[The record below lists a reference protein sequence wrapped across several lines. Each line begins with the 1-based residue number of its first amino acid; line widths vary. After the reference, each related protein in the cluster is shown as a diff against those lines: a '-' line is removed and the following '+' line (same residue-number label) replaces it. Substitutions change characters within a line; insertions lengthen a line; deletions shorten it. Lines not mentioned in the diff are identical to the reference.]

1 MKKFWEGSQ
10 GVAEAVKL
18 CNPEVISAYPI
29 TPQTHIV
36 ERLSQMVADGDLKS
50 EFINV
55 ESEFSAASVILG
67 ASAAGSRAYSA
78 TTSQGLLL
86 MAEVLFNL
94 AGMRLPVVITC
105 ANRSVSAP
113 INIWNDQ
120 QDAMTVRDSG
130 IIQFFAED
138 NQEVYDLHLQ
148 AYKMAE
154 DPDVSLPVI
163 VNMDGFILTHAYE
176 PIETITQ
183 KEADE
188 FLPPYSP
195 DRKLDPAQPGTFGVV
210 ADPNWY
216 METRYAMQ
224 KSQEAAKRVIKKIT
238 REFKQKFGRFQG
250 DLIETYRIEGAETVV
265 VAMGSL
271 VGTLKD
277 LIDEERDNGK
287 KIGVLKVRCFR
298 PFPEEEIR
306 EALKDVENILVFEK
320 AFCLGLGGIL
330 YHEIRS
336 ALYMSSSRPNL
347 KCFVVGLGGRDI
359 PKTSLKKTLDSFGPN
374 LPDLNF
380 VDLKE
385 EQIKEH
391 LYVPVS

>member
-1 MKKFWEGSQ
+1 LKKFWEGSQ

-18 CNPEVISAYPI
+18 CQPEVISAYPI

-130 IIQFFAED
+130 IIQLFAED
-138 NQEVYDLHLQ
+138 NQEVYDMHLQ
-148 AYKMAE
+148 AYKIAE
-154 DPDVSLPVI
+154 DPDISLPVI

-188 FLPPYSP
+188 FLPPYGP

-238 REFKQKFGRFQG
+238 GEFKQKFGRLQG
-250 DLIETYRIEGAETVV
+250 DLIETYRMEGAETVV

-271 VGTLKD
+271 IGTLKD

-359 PKTSLKKTLDSFGPN
+359 PKTSLKRTLDSFSPS

-391 LYVPVS
+391 LYVPAS

>member
-1 MKKFWEGSQ
+1 MKKFLEGSHA
-10 GVAEAVKL
+10 VAEAVKL
-18 CNPEVISAYPI
+18 CKPEVISAYPI

-36 ERLSQMVADGDLKS
+36 EQLSQMVADGELKS

-67 ASAAGSRAYSA
+67 ASATGSRAYSA

-120 QDAMTVRDSG
+120 QDVMTIRDSG
-130 IIQFFAED
+130 IIQLFAED
-138 NQEVYDLHLQ
+138 NQEAYDMHLQ
-148 AYKMAE
+148 AYRIGE
-154 DPDVSLPVI
+154 DSRVSLPVI

-176 PIETITQ
+176 PVEMISQ
-183 KEADE
+183 DEAE
-188 FLPPYSP
+188 NFLPPYNP
-195 DRKLDPAQPGTFGVV
+195 ERKLDPAQPGTFGVV

-216 METRYAMQ
+216 TETRFAMQ
-224 KSQEAAKRVIKKIT
+224 ESLKVSKKVIKEVAE
-238 REFKQKFGRFQG
+238 EFQKKFGRFQG
-250 DLIETYRIEGAETVV
+250 DLLESYRLEGAETAVI
-265 VAMGSL
+265 AMGSI

-277 LIDEERDNGK
+277 VIDGLREQSN

-306 EALKDVENILVFEK
+306 EALKDIKNILVFEK
-320 AFCLGLGGIL
+320 AFSLGLGGVL
-330 YHEIRS
+330 YHELRS
-336 ALYMSSSRPNL
+336 ALYYSKSRPHL
-347 KCFVVGLGGRDI
+347 KAFVVGLGGRDV
-359 PKTSLKKTLDSFGPN
+359 PKESLIKTIENFSPE

-380 VDLKE
+380 VDLKQ
-385 EQIKEH
+385 EQLKEH

>member
-1 MKKFWEGSQ
+1 MKKFIEGSHA
-10 GVAEAVKL
+10 VAEAVKL
-18 CNPEVISAYPI
+18 CKPEVISAYPI

-36 ERLSQMVADGDLKS
+36 EKLSQMVADGELKC

-67 ASAAGSRAYSA
+67 ASATGSRAYSA

-120 QDAMTVRDSG
+120 QDVMTVRDSG
-130 IIQFFAED
+130 IIQLFAED
-138 NQEVYDLHLQ
+138 NQEVYDMHLQ
-148 AYKMAE
+148 AYKIGE
-154 DPDVSLPVI
+154 DPRISLPVI

-176 PIETITQ
+176 PVEMISPE
-183 KEADE
+183 EADR
-188 FLPPYSP
+188 FLPPYQP
-195 DRKLDPAQPGTFGVV
+195 ERKLDPAQPGTFGVV

-216 METRYAMQ
+216 TETRFAMQ
-224 KSQEAAKRVIKKIT
+224 KSLEVSLKVIKEVAS
-238 REFKQKFGRFQG
+238 EFKQKFGRFQG
-250 DLIETYRIEGAETVV
+250 DVIESYRLEGADTVV
-265 VAMGSL
+265 VALGSV

-277 LIDEERDNGK
+277 VVDELREKGK
-287 KIGVLKVRCFR
+287 KIGVLKIRCFR

-306 EALKDVENILVFEK
+306 EALKSVANILVFEK
-320 AFCLGLGGIL
+320 AFSLGLGGVV
-330 YHEIRS
+330 YHELRS
-336 ALYMSSSRPNL
+336 ALYYSKSRANL
-347 KCFVVGLGGRDI
+347 KAFVVGLGGRDI
-359 PKTSLKKTLDSFGPN
+359 PKESLRKAIENFSPD

-380 VDLKE
+380 VDLKT
-385 EQIKEH
+385 EQLKEH

>member
-1 MKKFWEGSQ
+1 MKKFLEGSHA
-10 GVAEAVKL
+10 VAEAVKL
-18 CNPEVISAYPI
+18 CKPEVISAYPI

-36 ERLSQMVADGDLKS
+36 EQLSQMVADGELKS

-67 ASAAGSRAYSA
+67 ASATGSRAYSA

-120 QDAMTVRDSG
+120 QDVMTIRDSG
-130 IIQFFAED
+130 IIQLFAED
-138 NQEVYDLHLQ
+138 NQEAYDMHLQ
-148 AYKMAE
+148 AYRIGE
-154 DPDVSLPVI
+154 DKRVSLPVI

-176 PIETITQ
+176 PVEMITPE
-183 KEADE
+183 EAE
-188 FLPPYSP
+188 KFLPPYQP
-195 DRKLDPAQPGTFGVV
+195 ERKLDPAQPGTFGVV

-216 METRYAMQ
+216 AETRFAMQ
-224 KSQEAAKRVIKKIT
+224 KSLDISRKVIKEVAE
-238 REFKQKFGRFQG
+238 EFQKKFGRFQG
-250 DLIETYRIEGAETVV
+250 DLLESYRLEGADTVV
-265 VAMGSL
+265 VAMGSI

-277 LIDEERDNGK
+277 VIDELREQGN

-306 EALKDVENILVFEK
+306 DALKEVKNILVFEK
-320 AFCLGLGGIL
+320 AFSLGLGGVL
-330 YHEIRS
+330 YHELRS
-336 ALYMSSSRPNL
+336 ALYYSKSRPNL
-347 KCFVVGLGGRDI
+347 KAFVVGLGGRDV
-359 PKTSLKKTLDSFGPN
+359 PKESLRKTVENFSAN

-385 EQIKEH
+385 EQVKEH
-391 LYVPVS
+391 LYVPVG

>member
-1 MKKFWEGSQ
+1 MKKFLEGSQ

-18 CNPEVISAYPI
+18 CKPEVISAYPI

-36 ERLSQMVADGDLKS
+36 ERLSQMVADGELKA

-67 ASAAGSRAYSA
+67 ASATGSRAYSA

-94 AGMRLPVVITC
+94 AGMRLPVVVTC

-113 INIWNDQ
+113 INIWNDH
-120 QDAMTVRDSG
+120 QDVMTIRDSG
-130 IIQFFAED
+130 IIQLFAED
-138 NQEVYDLHLQ
+138 NQEVYDMHLQ
-148 AYKMAE
+148 AYRIGE
-154 DPDVSLPVI
+154 DPDVSLPVV

-176 PIETITQ
+176 PIETLTQ

-188 FLPPYSP
+188 FVPAYAPE
-195 DRKLDPAQPGTFGVV
+195 RKLDPARPGTFGVL

-216 METRYAMQ
+216 SETRYAMQ
-224 KSQEAAKRVIKKIT
+224 KAQEAAKRIVKKVA
-238 REFKQKFGRFQG
+238 RDFQAKFGRFQG
-250 DLIETYRIEGAETVV
+250 DVIEAYRMEGAQTVAV
-265 VAMGSL
+265 GLGSL

-277 LIDEERDNGK
+277 VIDEQRDKGI
-287 KIGVLKVRCFR
+287 KIGVLKIRCLR

-306 EALKDVENILVFEK
+306 EALKGVENILVFEK
-320 AFCLGLGGIL
+320 AFSLGSGGIV
-330 YHEIRS
+330 YHELRS
-336 ALYMSSSRPNL
+336 ALYNSSSRPNL
-347 KCFVVGLGGRDI
+347 KCFVLGLGGRDV
-359 PKTSLKKTLDSFGPN
+359 PKASLRKTIESFN
-374 LPDLNF
+374 AKLPDLNF

-385 EQIKEH
+385 DQIREH
-391 LYVPVS
+391 LYVPAS

>member
-1 MKKFWEGSQ
+1 MKRFLEGSQ
-10 GVAEAVKL
+10 AVAEAVKL
-18 CNPEVISAYPI
+18 CKPEVISAYPI

-36 ERLSQMVADGDLKS
+36 EELSQMVADGELKS

-67 ASAAGSRAYSA
+67 ASATGSRAYSA

-94 AGMRLPVVITC
+94 AGMRLPVVVTC

-113 INIWNDQ
+113 INIWNDH
-120 QDAMTVRDSG
+120 QDVMTIRDSG
-130 IIQFFAED
+130 MIQLFAED
-138 NQEVYDLHLQ
+138 NQEVYDMHLQ
-148 AYKMAE
+148 AYRIGE
-154 DPDVSLPVI
+154 DPNVSLPVV

-183 KEADE
+183 EEADS
-188 FLPPYSP
+188 FLPAYSP
-195 DRKLDPAQPGTFGVV
+195 ERKLDPAQPGTFGVL

-216 METRYAMQ
+216 LETRFAMQ
-224 KSQEAAKRVIKKIT
+224 KAQEAANRVVKKVAA
-238 REFKQKFGRFQG
+238 EYKQRFGRFQG
-250 DLIETYRIEGAETVV
+250 DVIEAYRMEGAETVAV
-265 VAMGSL
+265 GLGSL

-277 LIDEERDNGK
+277 VIDQEREKGK
-287 KIGVLKVRCFR
+287 KIGVLKIRCLR

-306 EALKDVENILVFEK
+306 EALKEAENILVFEK
-320 AFCLGLGGIL
+320 AFSLGLGGVV
-330 YHEIRS
+330 YHELRS
-336 ALYMSSSRPNL
+336 ALFASSSRPNL
-347 KCFVVGLGGRDI
+347 KCFVLGLGGRDV
-359 PKTSLKKTLDSFGPN
+359 PKSSLIRTIETFSPT

-385 EQIKEH
+385 QQLKEH
-391 LYVPVS
+391 LYVPAG

>member
-1 MKKFWEGSQ
+1 CQ
-10 GVAEAVKL
+10 
-18 CNPEVISAYPI
+18 PEVISAYPI

-94 AGMRLPVVITC
+94 GGMRLPVVITC

-130 IIQFFAED
+130 IIQLFAED
-138 NQEVYDLHLQ
+138 NQEVYDMHLQ
-148 AYKMAE
+148 AYKIAE

-183 KEADE
+183 KEAEE
-188 FLPPYSP
+188 FLPPYNP
-195 DRKLDPAQPGTFGVV
+195 DRKLDPARPGTFGVV

-216 METRYAMQ
+216 MEARFVMQ
-224 KSQEAAKRVIKKIT
+224 KAQEATKRVIKKIT

-250 DLIETYRIEGAETVV
+250 DLIETYRMEGAETVV

-306 EALKDVENILVFEK
+306 EVLKNVENILVFEK

-336 ALYMSSSRPNL
+336 ALYLNPARPDL

-359 PKTSLKKTLDSFGPN
+359 PKTSLKRTLDSFSSS

-391 LYVPVS
+391 LYVPAS